1 MNVLCVEGGLIK
13 MVINISK
20 ESLRKVMFNLLKKRY
35 ILSRLEFGID
45 EMNLEEVE
53 FDEAVDILYK
63 EMEVY

>member
-1 MNVLCVEGGLIK
+1 